1 MHFFFN
7 LSLTLLIL
15 FLLCLL
21 YSIIGCFIYL
31 KALSLTE
38 YVFRIAITYLHFI
51 SITILFVFLCHF
63 HLLLI
68 SFQIYRIPGLPW
80 RLCEKES
87 ACQCRR
93 HEFDPW
99 FGKTPHA
106 AVQLSSCAVTIEPVL
121 QRLRGATTEPS
132 KLQLLKRAH
141 PEPLLHKEKSY
152 SNEKP

>member
-68 SFQIYRIPGLPW
+68 FFQIYRIQGFPDGFVRKNPPANAGDMSLIPDSE
-80 RLCEKES
+80 RPHML
-87 ACQCRR
+87 QC
-93 HEFDPW
+93 
-99 FGKTPHA
+99 
-106 AVQLSSCAVTIEPVL
+106 
-121 QRLRGATTEPS
+121 
-132 KLQLLKRAH
+132 
-141 PEPLLHKEKSY
+141 
-152 SNEKP
+152 N